1 MRFLLAALI
10 AVLTLAT
17 FPVLLPARAQ
27 AQDQG
32 GAELEVTGVTPSAV
46 RGDSPPEVTVTGRLT
61 NTGDAA
67 INDVEARIQRG
78 NPTTTEPETERAMR
92 DGAESV
98 TEPQFNPVVDR
109 IEPGEQVPV
118 EFSAP
123 VGPDGLQIDEPGTYP
138 LLVNVNGSSDAGG
151 RARVTEEQFLLP
163 VLAPP
168 GGQPQTPPEPTP
180 VSMTVPIVDFPRLER
195 QTLPGS
201 QAVLVDD
208 ELASSLAPG
217 GRLYDIVESVADR
230 APPGSPLGSSLCFAV
245 DPDLLVTVEA
255 MQSGYR
261 VRQPNGTTEEGIG
274 SSAAELWLSKLRDAT
289 EGRCVTSLPYGDAD
303 IVALGRAGL
312 PDLINGAM
320 DGTDLVRAILRTEP
334 REALWPIEG
343 ALDEPAVGELD
354 EVKTALLEPSALSTE
369 PGSLSPVQVRGHDM
383 TAVPIDPLLRSA
395 LDPNRGT
402 PDEVTDLSP
411 SGNGVLTAQ
420 NALGALAFRATS
432 GAVPDSTSV
441 IVPPRRWNMR
451 GDDVRALLDGMQ
463 QLTDAGYIRP
473 TSLPDPPPEGL
484 PQADLDYPVEAA
496 GAEIPRGVLREL
508 AGQNFKVGDLY
519 RSSETDPS
527 NDIDRG
533 RITTPL
539 RNGLLRGASS
549 AWRGDPEAA
558 HQSVGVGTRAVNNV
572 LNKVRLDGYHG
583 KITLAQANS
592 PVPVTVVNDLPVTV
606 KVVLQIPRVPGVDIQ
621 NFDGTLTIPANGKR
635 QLHVNTTA
643 HRAGKFN
650 IDFAVATQSG
660 TRLGEPLRLQV
671 TSNAAGPLIPV
682 LTGVAGGLLVLLS
695 GYRIFRRAQRS
706 RAQRQEQG
714 SAGSPPSSPPGGPQ
728 LGELGGQPDATDGT
742 PDSTGR
748 SDRSSD

>member
-17 FPVLLPARAQ
+17 LPVLLPERAQ

-32 GAELEVTGVTPSAV
+32 DTELEVTEVTPSAV

-61 NTGDAA
+61 NTSDTA

-92 DGAESV
+92 EGAEPV

-109 IEPGEQVPV
+109 IEPGEQITV

-123 VGPDGLQIDEPGTYP
+123 TGPDGLQIEEPGTYP
-138 LLVNVNGSSDAGG
+138 LLVNVNGSSAGGG
-151 RARVTEEQFLLP
+151 RARVAEEQFLLP

-168 GGQPQTPPEPTP
+168 GGQPQTPPEPTS

-208 ELASSLAPG
+208 ELSASLAPG
-217 GRLYDIVESVADR
+217 GRLYELVQSVADR
-230 APPGSPLGSSLCFAV
+230 APPGSPLGSSLCFAI

-255 MQSGYR
+255 MTSQYQ
-261 VRQPNGTTEEGIG
+261 VRQPDGSTREGIG
-274 SSAAELWLSKLRDAT
+274 SSAAQLWLSKLRDAT
-289 EGRCVTSLPYGDAD
+289 EGRCVTALPYGDAD

-312 PDLINGAM
+312 PDLIDGAM
-320 DGTDLVRAILRTEP
+320 DGTDLVRRILRTEP
-334 REALWPIEG
+334 RKTLWPIEG
-343 ALDEPAVGELD
+343 ALDEPAAGELD
-354 EVKTALLEPSALSTE
+354 QVDTALLAPSALSTP
-369 PGSLSPVQVRGHDM
+369 PGSLSPAKVSGHDL
-383 TAVPIDPLLRSA
+383 TAVPVDPLLRTA
-395 LDPNRGT
+395 LDPNSGT

-411 SGNGVLTAQ
+411 PSNGMLTAQ
-420 NALGALAFRATS
+420 NALGALAFRATA
-432 GAVPDSTSV
+432 GALPDSTSV
-441 IVPPRRWNMR
+441 LVPPRRWNMR

-484 PQADLDYPVEAA
+484 PEAGLNYPAQAAD
-496 GAEIPRGVLREL
+496 AEIPRSVLGEL

-549 AWRGDPEAA
+549 AWRGDPDAA
-558 HQSVGVGTRAVNNV
+558 HRSVGVGTRAVNNV
-572 LNKVRLDGYHG
+572 LNKVHLDGYHG

-606 KVVLQIPRVPGVDIQ
+606 KVVLHIPRVPGVDIE

-650 IDFAVATQSG
+650 IDFAAATRSG
-660 TRLGEPLRLQV
+660 TQLGEPLRLEV

-695 GYRIFRRAQRS
+695 GYRIFRRTQRS
-706 RAQRQEQG
+706 RAQRQEQN
-714 SAGSPPSSPPGGPQ
+714 SAGSPPGRPPH
-728 LGELGGQPDATDGT
+728 GEPGGQPDATDGT
-742 PDSTGR
+742 PGSTGR

>member
-10 AVLTLAT
+10 AVLTVAT
-17 FPVLLPARAQ
+17 VPVLLPARAQ
-27 AQDQG
+27 AQDTG
-32 GAELEVTGVTPSAV
+32 GTELEVTKVTPSV
-46 RGDSPPEVTVTGRLT
+46 VQGDAPPEVTVTGRLT
-61 NTGDAA
+61 NTSDTA

-78 NPTTTEPETERAMR
+78 DPTTTEPETEHAMR
-92 DGAESV
+92 DGVGSV

-118 EFSAP
+118 EFTAP
-123 VGPDGLQIDEPGTYP
+123 LGPDGLQIDQPGTYP
-138 LLVNVNGSSDAGG
+138 LLVNVNGSADSGG
-151 RARVTEEQFLLP
+151 RARVAEEQFLLP

-168 GGQPQTPPEPTP
+168 GGEPERPPEPTP
-180 VSMTVPIVDFPRLER
+180 VSMAVPIVDFPRLER

-208 ELASSLAPG
+208 ELSSSLAPG
-217 GRLYDIVESVADR
+217 GRLYELVQSIADR

-255 MQSGYR
+255 MQSGYQ
-261 VRQPNGTTEEGIG
+261 VRQPDGSTEAGIG
-274 SSAAELWLSKLRDAT
+274 ASAAELWLSKLRDAT

-303 IVALGRAGL
+303 IVALGHAGL

-320 DGTDLVRAILRTEP
+320 DGTELVREILRTEP
-334 REALWPIEG
+334 REMLWPIDG
-343 ALDEPAVGELD
+343 ALDEPAAGELD
-354 EVKTALLEPSALSTE
+354 RVRTALLEPSALSTP
-369 PGSLSPVQVRGHDM
+369 PGSLSPVQVSGHDL
-383 TAVPIDPLLRSA
+383 TGVPVDPLLRSA

-402 PDEVTDLSP
+402 PDEVTELSP
-411 SGNGVLTAQ
+411 QGNGMLTAQ
-420 NALGALAFRATS
+420 NALGALAFRATE
-432 GAVPDSTSV
+432 GALPGSPSV
-441 IVPPRRWNMR
+441 LVPPRRWNMG
-451 GDDVRALLDGMQ
+451 GDDIRALLDGMQ
-463 QLTDAGYIRP
+463 QLTDAGYVQP

-484 PQADLDYPVEAA
+484 PQADLAYPPESADR
-496 GAEIPRGVLREL
+496 EIPRSVLREL
-508 AGQNFKVGDLY
+508 AGQNYKVGDLY
-519 RSSETDPS
+519 RSAETDPS

-549 AWRGDPEAA
+549 AWRGDPGAA
-558 HQSVGVGTRAVNNV
+558 SRSVGVATRAVNNV

-606 KVVLQIPRVPGVDIQ
+606 KVVLHIPRVPGVEIE

-660 TRLGEPLRLQV
+660 TRLGDPLRLQV

-695 GYRIFRRAQRS
+695 GYRIFRRAQRA
-706 RAQRQEQG
+706 RAQRREQG
-714 SAGSPPSSPPGGPQ
+714 SAGTPPGGPPM
-728 LGELGGQPDATDGT
+728 GEFGGHPDATDGT
-742 PDSTGR
+742 PGSTGG
-748 SDRSSD
+748 SDRTSG